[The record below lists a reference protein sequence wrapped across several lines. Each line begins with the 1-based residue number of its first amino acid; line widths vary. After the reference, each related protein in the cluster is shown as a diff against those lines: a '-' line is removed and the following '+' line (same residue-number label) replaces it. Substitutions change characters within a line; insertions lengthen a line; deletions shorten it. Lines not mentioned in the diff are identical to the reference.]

1 MKLYNHNSYEIL
13 AYLSHSIR
21 VYCCGF
27 DVGESAEWVLDVN
40 KTLTR
45 RGAVYSYGNEYQRL
59 DSNELV
65 EEMKIMEESTHG
77 IFVFAEK
84 IPMTQTLLL
93 MGYSAMCQ
101 KMHGITFINTNDDDD
116 LITDT
121 SKMFN
126 MHICTN
132 KEDLLKYL
140 ADQWREKSVTN
151 IILEHQFLV

>member
-1 MKLYNHNSYEIL
+1 
-13 AYLSHSIR
+13 
-21 VYCCGF
+21 
-27 DVGESAEWVLDVN
+27 
-40 KTLTR
+40 
-45 RGAVYSYGNEYQRL
+45 
-59 DSNELV
+59 
-65 EEMKIMEESTHG
+65 MEESTHG

-84 IPMTQTLLL
+84 MTLLL